1 MISRTVLF
9 IAIMSTTFAKFG
21 DYPILCN
28 FPEFFGTTVTPAET
42 FVDLNKY
49 SGQWYEVARAP
60 FLGERNCICSSAN
73 YEWN

>member
-1 MISRTVLF
+1 MISRTILF
-9 IAIMSTTFAKFG
+9 IAIMSTTLAKFG

-49 SGQWYEVARAP
+49 SG
-60 FLGERNCICSSAN
+60 
-73 YEWN
+73 